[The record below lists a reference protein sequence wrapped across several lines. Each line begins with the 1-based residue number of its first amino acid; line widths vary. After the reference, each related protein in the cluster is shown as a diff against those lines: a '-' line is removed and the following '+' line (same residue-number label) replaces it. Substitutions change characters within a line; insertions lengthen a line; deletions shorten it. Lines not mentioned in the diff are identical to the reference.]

1 MSLDAIDL
9 RILRHLQQDGRM
21 SNQDLAEKV
30 SSRHPPACA
39 GCACW
44 KARGSSAATRWNWM
58 PSDWAWRLEAIVHVS
73 LRQDVEGWHE
83 AFIARVRDWPE
94 VVTAYVVTG
103 ATNYVLRVRARNL
116 KHYSDF
122 IVNKLNR
129 AAGVTDIRS
138 EIVLQEI
145 KAGADLL
152 DLVNLKS

>member
-30 SSRHPPACA
+30 SLSPSACLRRLRLLESE
-39 GCACW
+39 GII
-44 KARGSSAATRWNWM
+44 RGYSVELDAERLGVE
-58 PSDWAWRLEAIVHVS
+58 LEAIVHVS

-122 IVNKLNR
+122 S

>member
-1 MSLDAIDL
+1 
-9 RILRHLQQDGRM
+9 
-21 SNQDLAEKV
+21 
-30 SSRHPPACA
+30 
-39 GCACW
+39 
-44 KARGSSAATRWNWM
+44 
-58 PSDWAWRLEAIVHVS
+58 
-73 LRQDVEGWHE
+73 
-83 AFIARVRDWPE
+83 
-94 VVTAYVVTG
+94 
-103 ATNYVLRVRARNL
+103 RARNL

>member
-30 SSRHPPACA
+30 SLSPSACLRPAPA
-39 GCACW
+39 G
-44 KARGSSAATRWNWM
+44 KRGSSAATRWNWM
-58 PSDWAWRLEAIVHVS
+58 PSDWAWNWKPSSMCRCARTSRVGTGVH
-73 LRQDVEGWHE
+73 RQG
-83 AFIARVRDWPE
+83 RDWPE

>member
-1 MSLDAIDL
+1 MPLDAIDL

-30 SSRHPPACA
+30 SLSPSACLRRLRLLESE
-39 GCACW
+39 GII
-44 KARGSSAATRWNWM
+44 RGYSVELDAERLGVE
-58 PSDWAWRLEAIVHVS
+58 LEAIVHVS

-94 VVTAYVVTG
+94 VVTGYVVTG

>member
-1 MSLDAIDL
+1 
-9 RILRHLQQDGRM
+9 
-21 SNQDLAEKV
+21 
-30 SSRHPPACA
+30 
-39 GCACW
+39 
-44 KARGSSAATRWNWM
+44 M
-58 PSDWAWRLEAIVHVS
+58 PSDWAWSWKPSSMCRC
-73 LRQDVEGWHE
+73 
-83 AFIARVRDWPE
+83 ARTSRVGTRRSSPGSDWPE

>member
-1 MSLDAIDL
+1 MPLDAIDL

-21 SNQDLAEKV
+21 SNQDLAERV
-30 SSRHPPACA
+30 SSRHPCCLRRLRLLEKRGDHPRLLGGA
-39 GCACW
+39 GCRASG
-44 KARGSSAATRWNWM
+44 RGAG
-58 PSDWAWRLEAIVHVS
+58 AIVHVS

-122 IVNKLNR
+122 IVNKTEPRRRRHRYPLGNR
-129 AAGVTDIRS
+129 P
-138 EIVLQEI
+138 QEI
-145 KAGADLL
+145 KA
-152 DLVNLKS
+152 VPTCSTW

>member
-30 SSRHPPACA
+30 SLSPSACLRRLRLLESE
-39 GCACW
+39 GII
-44 KARGSSAATRWNWM
+44 RGYSVELDAERLGVE
-58 PSDWAWRLEAIVHVS
+58 LEAIVHVS

-83 AFIARVRDWPE
+83 AFIASVRDWPE

>member
-1 MSLDAIDL
+1 M
-9 RILRHLQQDGRM
+9 
-21 SNQDLAEKV
+21 
-30 SSRHPPACA
+30 
-39 GCACW
+39 
-44 KARGSSAATRWNWM
+44 ARG
-58 PSDWAWRLEAIVHVS
+58 VH
-73 LRQDVEGWHE
+73 RQG
-83 AFIARVRDWPE
+83 RDWPE

>member
-1 MSLDAIDL
+1 M
-9 RILRHLQQDGRM
+9 
-21 SNQDLAEKV
+21 E
-30 SSRHPPACA
+30 
-39 GCACW
+39 
-44 KARGSSAATRWNWM
+44 
-58 PSDWAWRLEAIVHVS
+58 LEAIVHVS

-83 AFIARVRDWPE
+83 AFIARVQDWPE

-152 DLVNLKS
+152 DLVNLKG